1 MDKPAAC
8 PAWVVQRL
16 EPGRDLD
23 AVLAIEAS
31 SFANPWSRDMFT
43 FELEHLSVSHAFV
56 IRAPV
61 LGVAGFCTLWVVS
74 DEIHVNNLAV
84 RPDCRRMGAGLA
96 LLRACLA
103 EAAALGGRRAT
114 LEVRRSNLAALRL
127 YARFGFQVAG
137 VRRAYYTNPEE
148 DALVLWLDRVTE
160 ALTAG

>member
-8 PAWVVQRL
+8 PPWVVERL

-31 SFANPWSRDMFT
+31 SFTNPWSRDMFT
-43 FELEHLSVSHAFV
+43 FELEHSGVSHAFV
-56 IRAPV
+56 IRAPG

-74 DEIHVNNLAV
+74 DEIHINNLAV

-103 EAAALGGRRAT
+103 EAATLGGRRAT

-127 YARFGFQVAG
+127 YARFGFQAAG
-137 VRRAYYTNPEE
+137 VRRAYYQNPEE